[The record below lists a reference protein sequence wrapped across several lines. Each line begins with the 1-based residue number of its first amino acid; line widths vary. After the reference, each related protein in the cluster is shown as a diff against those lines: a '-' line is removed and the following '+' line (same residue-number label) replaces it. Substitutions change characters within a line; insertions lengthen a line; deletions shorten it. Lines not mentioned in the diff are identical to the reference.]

1 MATLG
6 QYEYVEIVTWPEAFR
21 KRKQNKLII
30 HLHPRYDFSCF
41 IWLSLAGK

>member
-21 KRKQNKLII
+21 KRKQNTSKKGN
-30 HLHPRYDFSCF
+30 RRMFSV
-41 IWLSLAGK
+41 ANEAKR